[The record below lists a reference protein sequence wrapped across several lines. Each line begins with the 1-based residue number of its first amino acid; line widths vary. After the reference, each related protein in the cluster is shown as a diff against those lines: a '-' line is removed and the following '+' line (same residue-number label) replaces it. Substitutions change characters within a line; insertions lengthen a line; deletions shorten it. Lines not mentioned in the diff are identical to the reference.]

1 MRLTNELETSDKRN
15 VYSVSS
21 EEADDENL
29 KREDKDKGSIEP
41 EKEPMWPQRGKLKK
55 LSEKDQELL
64 NAKK

>member
-41 EKEPMWPQRGKLKK
+41 EKEAMWPQRGKLKK